1 MVAQIS
7 QAGAEAVSD
16 DRQQQQADEEQAF
29 LRCVELAQMAQR
41 GEKFNQRDIE
51 DLIYHLGVK
60 EYFK

>member
-1 MVAQIS
+1 M
-7 QAGAEAVSD
+7 SD

>member
-1 MVAQIS
+1 MS
-7 QAGAEAVSD
+7 HPDPTRDYEDS
-16 DRQQQQADEEQAF
+16 QQAQDEEEAF

-41 GEKFNQRDIE
+41 RERFTAQDIE